1 MHSSSY
7 RVPSLFRPTGGLI
20 RGAGLVHAVVIVF
33 GLAAG
38 LSPGR
43 ALALQ
48 PVHDAGNPSAGTP
61 QVGLT
66 FEYSKSMVN
75 FGRVAL
81 GGVATR
87 QVTIANDG
95 PGLLTLTSYQ
105 VSGNG
110 FSVSGL
116 RLPVRLGSSQSLS
129 FTAAFAPNLTGT
141 FIGRVILE
149 GTGSQKYTTSLC
161 GVGDASSLSL
171 LFNPARLDF
180 GNVMVGGD
188 AQLPILVQNRGAESI
203 TIFGASVT
211 GTAYTISNPS
221 LPVTL
226 NAGQATSFTVT
237 FAPTGSGASN
247 GTALLTSSS
256 GSWPQTVSLT
266 GTGLTR
272 TDHFVRLTWTD
283 STSPGIVAYDIY
295 RGTVSGGPY
304 SKLGTVSGTSSSY
317 IDNRVAAG
325 QTYYYVATAVTG
337 TGQSGYSN
345 EASANVP

>member
-1 MHSSSY
+1 MHSSRY
-7 RVPSLFRPTGGLI
+7 RVSYFLRPSGGQI
-20 RGAGLVHAVVIVF
+20 RGAGLVHRVLIVF
-33 GLAAG
+33 GLVAG
-38 LSPGR
+38 FSPGR

-48 PVHDAGNPSAGTP
+48 PGQGAGKPSAATP
-61 QVGLT
+61 QSGLT
-66 FEYSKSMVN
+66 FEYSKSSVN
-75 FGRVAL
+75 FGDLAP

-95 PGLLTLTSYQ
+95 PGPLTLTTYQ

-129 FTAAFAPNLTGT
+129 FTATFAPTVTGT
-141 FIGRVILE
+141 FIGSVILE
-149 GTGSQKYTTSLC
+149 GAGSQKYTTSLC

-171 LFNPARLDF
+171 SFSPARVDF
-180 GNVMVGGD
+180 GSVLIGGD

-203 TIFGASVT
+203 TISGAAVT
-211 GTAYTISNPS
+211 GSSYTISNPK

-226 NAGQATSFTVT
+226 NAGQSTSFTVT
-237 FAPTGSGASN
+237 FAPTGSGTSK

-256 GSWPQTVSLT
+256 GSSPQTVSLT
-266 GTGLTR
+266 GTGLSR
-272 TDHFVRLTWTD
+272 SGHFVRLAWTD

-295 RGTVSGGPY
+295 RGAVSGGPY
-304 SKLGTVSGTSSSY
+304 SKVGAVSGTSSSY

-345 EASANVP
+345 EVSANVP